1 LAFAGPLPI
10 TASAIGYGASFLAVP
25 AAVTALIRAAIPPS
39 EWIGAL
45 TAFTIVF
52 AAGQTG
58 GPYLAGTLADRYGT
72 GATLAWTTAV
82 CVHRSRAG
90 PRHPLGR
97 SPNGPMTRRPEPV
110 PLTRLGRIA
119 HHREHGRIAK

>member
-1 LAFAGPLPI
+1 MQGAIRGHAESIRLAEQTPQPQRVKAESNGLGPLPI
-10 TASAIGYGASFLAVP
+10 TASAIGDGASFLAVP

-82 CVHRSRAG
+82 CAIAAALGLVTRSDDHRT
-90 PRHPLGR
+90 GR
-97 SPNGPMTRRPEPV
+97 
-110 PLTRLGRIA
+110 
-119 HHREHGRIAK
+119 